1 MPIELERELRDTAV
15 ASIQRYFDQNM
26 EEPIGNIAAGAL
38 LGFFLEEIAPVIYNR
53 AVADVQEG
61 CRRALPSWTW
71 KSTRKNSPTGAS
83 MTRPSAAGDRMPC
96 AGVDPV
102 PGRRCLEPRGTQ
114 VLRGFLL
121 PARQGMAV
129 CRRCRIPSPLP
140 APRRTDA
147 ARPGYGISLIPE
159 SLPNLDNP
167 LSLLVISIKNVP
179 FLLARGHSGKSGRA
193 RRKGTHAKAA
203 HADGLAGATQ
213 NMARGMVRVQ
223 RLRQPVRG
231 RS

>member
-83 MTRPSAAGDRMPC
+83 MTRP
-96 AGVDPV
+96 
-102 PGRRCLEPRGTQ
+102 
-114 VLRGFLL
+114 
-121 PARQGMAV
+121 
-129 CRRCRIPSPLP
+129 
-140 APRRTDA
+140 
-147 ARPGYGISLIPE
+147 
-159 SLPNLDNP
+159 
-167 LSLLVISIKNVP
+167 K
-179 FLLARGHSGKSGRA
+179 
-193 RRKGTHAKAA
+193 
-203 HADGLAGATQ
+203 
-213 NMARGMVRVQ
+213 
-223 RLRQPVRG
+223 RG
-231 RS
+231 R